1 MKSSL
6 TGSRIALLLAAG
18 ALLALT
24 AGCSSKGDD
33 REDDGITAVEL
44 YDRAKLSLRNGAY
57 ERAINHYRLLQSR
70 FPFGRYAEQA
80 QLELAYAYHKNY
92 EPELAISTLDR
103 FLKTYPTH
111 RHVDYAYYLRG
122 LVNFSRNR
130 GVLSRLFAI
139 ETSSRDLEYARDS
152 FRSFSQ
158 LLQKFP
164 DSKYAPD
171 ARERMLYLRD
181 EMASAEILVADYYMR
196 RKAYV
201 AAAKRAKHVVENYQ
215 EAPQTG
221 DALAIMTQAYEKLEL
236 NELSEDAYRV
246 LQMNY
251 PDHPYITGRYESE
264 GWLKKL
270 WPFD

>member
-1 MKSSL
+1 MKFSL
-6 TGSRIALLLAAG
+6 TGSRIALLLAAL
-18 ALLALT
+18 LLALA
-24 AGCSSKGDD
+24 AGCKSKGDGD
-33 REDDGITAVEL
+33 VDEGVTAVEL
-44 YDRAKLSLRNGAY
+44 YERAKLSMRNGSY
-57 ERAINHYRLLQSR
+57 DRAIDSYRVLQSR

-92 EPELAISTLDR
+92 EPDLAISTLDR

-111 RHVDYAYYLRG
+111 RHVDYAYYLKG
-122 LVNFSRNR
+122 LINFSRNR
-130 GVLSRLFAI
+130 GVLSRVFSVDS
-139 ETSSRDLEYARDS
+139 SSRDLEYARDS

-171 ARERMLYLRD
+171 ARERMLYLRN
-181 EMASAEILVADYYMR
+181 EMANAEIQVADYYMR

-201 AAAKRAKHVVENYQ
+201 AAAKRAQYVLENFQ
-215 EAPQTG
+215 QAPQTA
-221 DALAIMTQAYEKLEL
+221 DALAIMTQAYESLEL
-236 NELSEDAYRV
+236 AALSEDAYRV
-246 LQMNY
+246 LKLNY

-264 GWLKKL
+264 SWLKKL